1 MRTLLVLLLAFG
13 DAPRGELKLN
23 GLFGDGMVLQRD
35 VPCPVWGT
43 ADPGS
48 EVAVSIAG
56 QRKTVKAGPDGRWS
70 LKLDPL
76 PAGGP
81 HELVAEGPSRVAVRD
96 VVVGE
101 VWIAAGGSKME
112 VPLKASPTGAT
123 LSDAGKFRLFRVPPR
138 RFEKPQSD
146 VTGTWKRD
154 PQALADFSAIAALFG
169 LQILEQIKVPVG
181 LIQATDVDAPPQ
193 DWISMGAL
201 ERSPAGRSVA
211 FNNRRNRENFDS
223 SHTLYY
229 YAVLKAKERGRDP
242 EAVPKP
248 TALPPGPCM
257 LHQGMIAP
265 LIPYAIRGVVWYPSE
280 AHVQEPGLLA
290 AMIQGWREEWK
301 QGDFPFAFVQLGGA
315 GPRADEPED
324 SYRAEF
330 RAIQDK
336 VQALPNVGMAVS
348 LDIGEPT
355 EGRAKTLVD
364 LARRLSTWAEDQVY
378 GKGVVSSGP
387 VFESMKSLGD
397 KLQLKFKSAGSGLA
411 CPDAKISGFAVCD
424 SLFQTFH
431 WAEAKI
437 EGNSVIVW
445 SDKVQWPSEVRY
457 AWGDHPKA
465 NLYNKEGFPAPP
477 FKTDSFPRR

>member
-1 MRTLLVLLLAFG
+1 MRPLLLLLLLGAP
-13 DAPRGELKLN
+13 PRGELRLN

-35 VPCPVWGT
+35 AACPVWGT

-48 EVAVSIAG
+48 DVSVSIAG
-56 QRKTVKAGPDGRWS
+56 QRKSAKAGADGRWS

-81 HELVAEGPSRVAVRD
+81 HDMIVEGPARVVVRD
-96 VVVGE
+96 VLVGE

-112 VPLKASPTGAT
+112 VPLKSSPTGAT
-123 LSDAGKFRLFRVPPR
+123 VSDAGKIRLFRVPPR
-138 RFEKPQSD
+138 RSEKPQSD
-146 VTGTWKRD
+146 VTGAWKRD
-154 PQALADFSAIAALFG
+154 PQALADFSAIGALFG
-169 LQILEQIKVPVG
+169 LHLLEQLKVPVG
-181 LIQATDVDAPPQ
+181 LIQATDVDAPPE
-193 DWISMGAL
+193 DWTSMGTL

-211 FNNRRNRENFDS
+211 FNARRNRENHDA

-242 EAVPKP
+242 EAVPRP
-248 TALPPGPCM
+248 STLPPGPCR

-265 LIPYAIRGVVWYPSE
+265 IVPYALRGVLWYPSE
-280 AHVQEPGLLA
+280 THVQEPGLLA

-315 GPRADEPED
+315 GARADEPEE

-330 RAIQDK
+330 RALQDK
-336 VQALPNVGMAVS
+336 ALALPNVGMAVS

-355 EGRAKTLVD
+355 EGRARTLAD
-364 LARRLSTWAEDQVY
+364 LARRLSLWAEDQAY

-387 VFESMKSLGD
+387 VFDSMKSLGD
-397 KLQLKFKSAGSGLA
+397 KLQLNFKNAGSGLT
-411 CPDAKISGFAVCD
+411 CPDGKISGFAVCD

-431 WAEAKI
+431 WAEARI

-445 SDKVQWPSEVRY
+445 SEKVLWPSEVRY
-457 AWGDHPKA
+457 AWGGHPKA
-465 NLYNKEGFPAPP
+465 NLYNKEGFPARP